1 MIFRKALIFL
11 TLWTVM
17 AIAKPYGSWESPITS
32 SMIVESSIRLGDIVL
47 DAETLYWN
55 ELRPEKKG
63 RSVVVKWDGQTV
75 DCLETPYNAR
85 SRVHEYGGGSFTVVH
100 GEVIFSNFQDGGLY
114 RRDSEGNIAP
124 IFVQEG
130 KRFANPIVHGE
141 KIYAV
146 EEEHR
151 SEHEV
156 INRLVEVGGKVLH
169 EGHDF
174 YSMPTLH
181 PDGSHLAFL
190 TWDHP
195 NMPWDEST
203 LWVGRFDEEGN
214 LVDVKA
220 MAGGDE
226 ESIFQPMWSPEGD
239 FYYVSDR
246 NGWWNIYRE
255 DGSCVCE
262 MEAEFGQP
270 LWVFG
275 MENYGFLEDG
285 RIATVYKVKG
295 IDHVGIIDP
304 ETKTLE
310 EIKLPFTSY
319 SSFKVAGKTLYFT
332 AAGPKEL
339 NVLAKY
345 DLQERKIERI
355 RKSKELTVDPGL
367 LSEPEVVEFP
377 TEGGK
382 TAFGFYYPPKNKDY
396 EGTDRPPLIV
406 KNHGGPSACSPA
418 VLSLGTQFW
427 TSRGFGYLDVN
438 YGGSTGYGRDYRE
451 RLKGNWG
458 IVDVDDCVNGALYL
472 VREGRVD
479 GDRMSIKGGS
489 AGGYTTLAA
498 LCFKDVFKAGVS
510 SYGISDLEA
519 LALHT
524 HKLEAH
530 YTDQLIGKYPEEKEK
545 YQARSPISHTEKLS
559 CPIILFQG
567 ADDKVVPP
575 EQSEM
580 LFEALKK
587 KGIPTAYVL
596 FEGEGHGFR
605 MAENIKKALDN
616 ELYFYGKIFGFEPS
630 DELEPITIENIP

>member
-1 MIFRKALIFL
+1 M
-11 TLWTVM
+11 V
-17 AIAKPYGSWESPITS
+17 IAKPHGSWESPITS

-47 DAETLYWN
+47 DGGTLYWN
-55 ELRPEKKG
+55 ELRPEEKG
-63 RSVVVKWDGQTV
+63 RSVVVKWDGQAV
-75 DCLETPYNAR
+75 DFLETPYNAR
-85 SRVHEYGGGSFTVVH
+85 SRVHEYGGGAFTVSQ
-100 GEVIFSNFQDGGLY
+100 GELIFSNFKDGGLY
-114 RRDSEGNIAP
+114 RRDREGNTSP
-124 IFVQEG
+124 IFVEEG
-130 KRFANPIVHGE
+130 KRYANPIVHGD

-151 SEHEV
+151 SEHDV

-181 PDGSHLAFL
+181 PDGTHLAFL

-220 MAGGDE
+220 MVGGKE
-226 ESIFQPMWSPEGD
+226 ESIFQPMWSPKGVL
-239 FYYVSDR
+239 YYVSDR

-255 DGSCVCE
+255 DGACLCE

-285 RIATVYKVKG
+285 RIATVYKIKG

-310 EIKLPFTSY
+310 EIDLPFTSY
-319 SSFKVAGKTLYFT
+319 SSFKVMGNTLYFI

-339 NVLAKY
+339 SVLAKY
-345 DLQERKIERI
+345 DLQEGKIELI
-355 RKSKELTVDPGL
+355 RKSKELTVDPGY
-367 LSEPEVVEFP
+367 LSEPEVIEFP

-396 EGTDRPPLIV
+396 AGTDRPPLIV
-406 KNHGGPSACSPA
+406 KSHGGPSACSPA

-438 YGGSTGYGRDYRE
+438 YGGSTGYGREYRE

-458 IVDVDDCVNGALYL
+458 TVDVDDCVNGALYL
-472 VREGRVD
+472 VRKGRVD
-479 GDRMSIKGGS
+479 GERMSIKGGS
-489 AGGYTTLAA
+489 AGGFTTLAA
-498 LCFKDVFKAGVS
+498 LCFKDVFKAGAS

-524 HKLEAH
+524 HKFEAH

-545 YQARSPISHTEKLS
+545 YQALSPISHVDKLS

-580 LFEALKK
+580 MFEALKK

-605 MAENIKKALDN
+605 MAENIKKSLDD

-630 DELEPITIENIP
+630 DDLEPITIENIP